1 MDIRQLRYFVQIA
14 EAGSLSRAAEQLH
27 LAQPALS
34 QALRQL
40 EAELGVELV
49 TRHARGVVPNEVGLL
64 LVEHARALLAELG
77 RTRELIKHHAKNPAG
92 EVRIG
97 LPASVARGLTPALVR
112 ASRKRYPEISLKVV
126 EQMSGYLSEWMQLG
140 RLDLAVIFDPKL
152 LHMATSVRV
161 QPILTEELPLIA
173 PATAEF
179 RGRRSIRFDTLG
191 RYPMAHLARP
201 QAIRVLLESTAHQRD
216 VTLDFALDVDS
227 LSGIVAL
234 VAEGFVTVLPR
245 FAVGKELAA
254 GELYAIPI
262 VAPPLRWKV
271 YVATAERGTR
281 SRAVR
286 AIHGLLLEVVGELV
300 GSGAWPSAV
309 TAPASKIGPRRARQQ

>member
-1 MDIRQLRYFVQIA
+1 MDLRQLRYFVQIA

-64 LVEHARALLAELG
+64 LVEHARTLLAELG

-92 EVRIG
+92 EVRLG

-112 ASRKRYPEISLKVV
+112 AVRQRYPDIALKVV

-152 LHMATSVRV
+152 LHMASSVRL
-161 QPILTEELPLIA
+161 QPILSEPLHLIA
-173 PATAEF
+173 PARAEF
-179 RGRRSIRFDTLG
+179 LDRKSIRFDTLG

-201 QAIRVLLESTAHQRD
+201 HAIRVLLESTAQQRE

-234 VAEGFVTVLPR
+234 VGDGYVTVLPP
-245 FAVGKELAA
+245 FAVARELAA
-254 GELYAIPI
+254 GEVCAIP
-262 VAPPLRWKV
+262 VTAPPLRWKV
-271 YVATAERGTR
+271 YVATAERGMR

-286 AIHGLLLEVVGELV
+286 AIYGLLLEVVADLV
-300 GSGAWPSAV
+300 RSGAWPG
-309 TAPASKIGPRRARQQ
+309 KRL